1 MSVTESQ
8 AVSALNEA
16 LEGEDAAA
24 TMTALQNP
32 HLQLPLVCSFAAS
45 LYHEEFRNMKQE
57 KEVGRCSRKWR

>member
-1 MSVTESQ
+1 MTESL

-16 LEGEDAAA
+16 LESDDASA

-32 HLQLPLVCSFAAS
+32 HLQLPPVCSFAAS

-57 KEVGRCSRKWR
+57 KEVGQRLL